1 MTNNSS
7 SDVPG
12 TTMPGSSPL
21 GTPSGR
27 PSTTT
32 TDPTIGTPAGTGVGT
47 GAGTGVTTPGT
58 TGTTGATGTTGSK
71 PPLGDEAKS
80 VAQDAGDAGRRVAD
94 VAKDETRAVA
104 DETRYQV
111 RRLADQVGGEVREQA
126 ATQQTRAAQGIRSIG
141 SDFSQMAEGG
151 APTSGFANDLA
162 RRAGRKA
169 DEVAQWL
176 DARDPGD
183 LLQEVK
189 SFARRRPGVF
199 LAIAVGAGILAGRLT
214 RALTAPDDD
223 RGATTYG
230 TTPRSARVP
239 TSGVGMTGTTAMGG
253 TPVTGRP
260 DLAAD
265 RFPETTSAEGAPY
278 PAEGGGLR

>member
-21 GTPSGR
+21 GTPSG
-27 PSTTT
+27 T
-32 TDPTIGTPAGTGVGT
+32 PT
-47 GAGTGVTTPGT
+47 TTPGT
-58 TGTTGATGTTGSK
+58 TPVAPTVTPATTPTGTSTGSGAGTGSTAGTT
-71 PPLGDEAKS
+71 
-80 VAQDAGDAGRRVAD
+80 AGDAGRRVAD

-111 RRLADQVGGEVREQA
+111 RRLTDQLGSEVREQA
-126 ATQQTRAAQGIRSIG
+126 ATQQTRAAQGVRSIG

-151 APTSGFANDLA
+151 APTSGFANDLV

-183 LLQEVK
+183 LLEEVK

-223 RGATTYG
+223 RRAVTSG
-230 TTPRSARVP
+230 TASRSAGMRRA
-239 TSGVGMTGTTAMGG
+239 GVGMTGSTTMGG
-253 TPVTGRP
+253 TPVSGRP
-260 DLAAD
+260 DLAGD
-265 RFPETTSAEGAPY
+265 RFPETTSVEGAPY
-278 PAEGGGLR
+278 PTEGGGLR

>member
-21 GTPSGR
+21 GTPSGT
-27 PSTTT
+27 PTTT
-32 TDPTIGTPAGTGVGT
+32 PGTTPVAPTVTPATTPTGAGAGT
-47 GAGTGVTTPGT
+47 GAGTGTTGGT
-58 TGTTGATGTTGSK
+58 T
-71 PPLGDEAKS
+71 
-80 VAQDAGDAGRRVAD
+80 AGDAGRRVAD

-111 RRLADQVGGEVREQA
+111 RRLTDELGSEVREQA

-151 APTSGFANDLA
+151 APTSGFANDVV

-183 LLQEVK
+183 ILQEVK

-214 RALTAPDDD
+214 RALTAPDDE
-223 RGATTYG
+223 RGAVASG
-230 TTPRSARVP
+230 TSPRSARVP
-239 TSGVGMTGTTAMGG
+239 TSGLGTSGSSSSMGG

-265 RFPETTSAEGAPY
+265 RFPETTSVEGAPY

>member
-1 MTNNSS
+1 
-7 SDVPG
+7 
-12 TTMPGSSPL
+12 MPGSSPL
-21 GTPSGR
+21 GTPSGT
-27 PSTTT
+27 PTTT
-32 TDPTIGTPAGTGVGT
+32 PGTTPGATTVTPGTTPTGVGT
-47 GAGTGVTTPGT
+47 GTGSTGGT
-58 TGTTGATGTTGSK
+58 T
-71 PPLGDEAKS
+71 
-80 VAQDAGDAGRRVAD
+80 AGDAGRRVAD

-111 RRLADQVGGEVREQA
+111 RRLTDQLGSEVRQQA
-126 ATQQTRAAQGIRSIG
+126 ATQQSRAAQGIRSVG

-151 APTSGFANDLA
+151 APTSGYANDLV

-169 DEVAQWL
+169 DEVAEWL
-176 DARDPGD
+176 DSRNPDD

-223 RGATTYG
+223 SRGMTYG
-230 TTPRSARVP
+230 TTQRSTRMR
-239 TSGVGMTGTTAMGG
+239 TSGVGMTGSTTMGG

-260 DLAAD
+260 DLVD
-265 RFPETTSAEGAPY
+265 ERFPETARVEGAPY

>member
-21 GTPSGR
+21 GTPSGT
-27 PSTTT
+27 PTTT
-32 TDPTIGTPAGTGVGT
+32 TPGTTPGASTVTPGTTPT
-47 GAGTGVTTPGT
+47 GAGTG
-58 TGTTGATGTTGSK
+58 TGSTA
-71 PPLGDEAKS
+71 GTS
-80 VAQDAGDAGRRVAD
+80 AGDAGRRVAD

-111 RRLADQVGGEVREQA
+111 RRLTDQLGSEVREQA
-126 ATQQTRAAQGIRSIG
+126 ATQQSRAAQGIRSLG

-151 APTSGFANDLA
+151 APTSGVANDLV

-176 DARDPGD
+176 DARNPDD

-199 LAIAVGAGILAGRLT
+199 LGIAVAAGILAGRLT

-223 RGATTYG
+223 RRAGTYG
-230 TTPRSARVP
+230 TTPRSARTR
-239 TSGVGMTGTTAMGG
+239 TSGVGMTGSTTMGG

-260 DLAAD
+260 DLVDD
-265 RFPETTSAEGAPY
+265 RFPETARVEGAPY